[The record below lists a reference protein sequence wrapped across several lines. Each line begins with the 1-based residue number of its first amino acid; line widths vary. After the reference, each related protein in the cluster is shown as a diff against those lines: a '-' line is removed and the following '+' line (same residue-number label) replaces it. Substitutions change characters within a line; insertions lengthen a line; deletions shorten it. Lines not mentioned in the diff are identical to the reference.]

1 MIDKFTLCRK
11 IKELYPDIGE
21 CGIDINV
28 DFDEQEKTWV
38 VNLKKDRHELKTFL
52 EENEAEKCML
62 AEKCVGV
69 GFEIAQ
75 LRGNIDRI
83 KGLER

>member
-1 MIDKFTLCRK
+1 MIDKFALCQK

-28 DFDEQEKTWV
+28 DFDPQENTWV
-38 VNLKKDRHELKTFL
+38 VNLKKDDHELKTFL
-52 EENEAEKCML
+52 EKDEAEKCMI

-69 GFEIAQ
+69 GFDIAQ